1 MGLAERR
8 ALKEYQDQ
16 KFPAVKAALDEAAG
30 FDVPLEV
37 HWEKI
42 AADGQASNYAK
53 DYYFTE
59 TYFTP
64 LTDALKQ
71 IGADEMGRD
80 ALKKG
85 LKKVVVTHDPST
97 APATNY
103 KNGWPFKN
111 GVLTINYEA
120 GVNTQDP
127 SAHQERVDALVDNL
141 EAGL

>member
-8 ALKEYQDQ
+8 SLTEYQEH
-16 KFPAVKAALDEAAG
+16 KFPAIKAALDKAAG
-30 FDVPLEV
+30 FEVPLEV

-42 AADGQASNYAK
+42 AADGEASNYAK
-53 DYYFTE
+53 EYYFTD

-64 LTDALKQ
+64 LIDALKE
-71 IGADEMGRD
+71 IAGDVMGRD

-85 LKKVVVTHDPST
+85 LKKVIVTYDAAT

-103 KNGWPFKN
+103 KNGWPFKD
-111 GVLTINYEA
+111 GILTINYEA

-127 SAHQERVDALVDNL
+127 SALQERVEALVDNL
-141 EAGL
+141 EAGM